1 MKWFKKPSADDLDAQ
16 LRACRA
22 EPRDEFTRSVA
33 RRITPEARPA
43 LGRPRFALAGGLGA
57 VTLTVFALAGGV
69 GAAHDAVGS
78 TASLVQTSFFHDG
91 HSSHPGEGHG
101 QPGDDQYGNHCDH
114 WFDHWYNAC
123 HDHGHG
129 GGDGHGG
136 HGDQGGGG
144 NQGGGG
150 QGGGNQGGGNK
161 DGGNKGGGNK
171 GHH

>member
-16 LRACRA
+16 LRARRA
-22 EPRDEFTRSVA
+22 QPGDEFTRSVA
-33 RRITPEARPA
+33 RRITPEPRPA

-101 QPGDDQYGNHCDH
+101 QPGDDQYGNDCDH
-114 WFDHWYNAC
+114 LFDHFSNAC
-123 HDHGHG
+123 NNHG
-129 GGDGHGG
+129 GGDGNGDHGNGDHG
-136 HGDQGGGG
+136 HGG
-144 NQGGGG
+144 NQGGG
-150 QGGGNQGGGNK
+150 
-161 DGGNKGGGNK
+161 DKGGKGK
-171 GHH
+171 SGGHH